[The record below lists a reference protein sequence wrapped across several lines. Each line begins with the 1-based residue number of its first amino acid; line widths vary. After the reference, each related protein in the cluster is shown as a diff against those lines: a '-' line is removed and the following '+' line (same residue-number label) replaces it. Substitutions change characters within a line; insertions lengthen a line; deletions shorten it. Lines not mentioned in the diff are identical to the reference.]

1 MSRNDRVGD
10 PVIFVLRRELSEV
23 HLLLDN
29 ISSSA
34 DKSLPIT
41 TAPGLEGLDA
51 DWLLKICQIEWPP
64 EDSAPQAAEEAE
76 LLIRVKDHLNALAK
90 PASGLTIAFTLMVTQ
105 ETIARVPTLDDNAGA
120 PSRGSLACSAY
131 PDLVGKARGFRGGVS
146 AIRGFLLVWLIFTC
160 VVSWYIT
167 FGNAALAQRASAQ
180 AAYELADKGVQ
191 DLSQPAVAT
200 TTTAAGS
207 KTPPA
212 APAPGAVTAAK
223 PAVVFAE
230 CQSDPPIPLVQWPAT
245 LRQACLRRT
254 IAADALSEADTQVA
268 HWTFN
273 GHKAAGPGHS
283 AYALA
288 LAGILG
294 TAILPVLY
302 GILGAGAATLR
313 ALSRKMKLSLLTPRD
328 LNLSLQQLALGA
340 VMGAC
345 IGIFIAQPSSGSA
358 TAATV
363 IGPVALSASALSFLA
378 GFGVDAV
385 FATLETVI
393 ARIFNQQP
401 AGTPTPPPVA

>member
-1 MSRNDRVGD
+1 MPRNDRVGD
-10 PVIFVLRRELSEV
+10 PMIFVLRRELSEV

-29 ISSSA
+29 ISSSV
-34 DKSLPIT
+34 DKSLAVT
-41 TAPGLEGLDA
+41 TSPNPDGLSS
-51 DWLLKICQIEWPP
+51 DWLLRICQIEWPP
-64 EDSAPQAAEEAE
+64 DDAASQAAEEAE

-105 ETIARVPTLDDNAGA
+105 ETIARAPNLEDNGDA
-120 PSRGSLACSAY
+120 PSRGSLANSAY
-131 PDLVGKARGFRGGVS
+131 PDLVGKARGFRRGVRVIS
-146 AIRGFLLVWLIFTC
+146 GFLLGWLIFTC
-160 VVSWYIT
+160 VVSWHVA

-180 AAYELADKGVQ
+180 TAFELADKGVQ
-191 DLSQPAVAT
+191 DLSQPAT
-200 TTTAAGS
+200 
-207 KTPPA
+207 A
-212 APAPGAVTAAK
+212 APATPKTPAAAEPSTATSPK
-223 PAVVFAE
+223 PAALFAD
-230 CQSDPPIPLVQWPAT
+230 CQITPQVPLVLWPAT
-245 LRQACLRRT
+245 LRQACSRRT
-254 IAADALSEADTQVA
+254 AAADVLSEADSQVA
-268 HWTFN
+268 HWTF
-273 GHKAAGPGHS
+273 HSRKSAGPGQS

-302 GILGAGAATLR
+302 GILGAGAAILR
-313 ALSRKMKLSLLTPRD
+313 SLSRKMKLSLLAPRD

-345 IGIFIAQPSSGSA
+345 IGIFIAQPSTSA
-358 TAATV
+358 NAATV

-401 AGTPTPPPVA
+401 AGMPTPPSVP